1 MGYPQIINIIN
12 NQITIM
18 KTKEEI
24 LAKIENLMQ
33 EMQQLRNEVAALE
46 LVNPVVQDTVENVD
60 KMDELACQYMQEE
73 ADSTSVIEDEVEDI
87 TLPDPPAEVH
97 IDIPEDNTPDE
108 ETIVACQILSKL
120 PDFYNGTCRSIVLQ
134 KQWHD
139 NSDKGYTKLHINKY
153 KVVIVAEDIDGNSI
167 GTTTVHWNT
176 LTEWHAFLI
185 NRGINKHKETDNPHT
200 NWMPNKVSL
209 CID

>member
-1 MGYPQIINIIN
+1 
-12 NQITIM
+12 M

-46 LVNPVVQDTVENVD
+46 LVNDPVVQDTVKNVD
-60 KMDELACQYMQEE
+60 N
-73 ADSTSVIEDEVEDI
+73 STPVIEEEVEDI

-108 ETIVACQILSKL
+108 ETVIACQILSKL

-139 NSDKGYTKLHINKY
+139 NSDKGYTKLHINIF
-153 KVVIVAEDIDGNSI
+153 KVVITAEDIEGNSI

-176 LTEWHAFLI
+176 LAKWHAFLI
-185 NRGINKHKETDNPHT
+185 DRGINKHKETDNPHT
-200 NWMPNKVSL
+200 NWMPWEVSL